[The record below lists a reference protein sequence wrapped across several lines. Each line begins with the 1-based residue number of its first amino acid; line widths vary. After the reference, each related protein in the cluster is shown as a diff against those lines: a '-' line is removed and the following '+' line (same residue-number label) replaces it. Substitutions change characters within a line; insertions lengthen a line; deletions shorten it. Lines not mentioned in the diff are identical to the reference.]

1 MPVNLVLASTS
12 IFRKKLLEK
21 LDIPFQTT
29 SPDIDERRRPG
40 EAPTELVERLSLEK
54 ALAAAK
60 NYPEHLIIGS
70 DQVACVDDEILGKPG
85 NFSNAKS
92 QLSLASGKNVIFYT
106 GLALHNSLTGKS
118 QTLCEPFEVG
128 FRKLTEAQIERYL
141 KKEQPYNCA
150 GSFKSEGYGITL
162 FSRLSG
168 DDPNA
173 LIGLPLIRLVE
184 LLGNEGLALP

>member
-1 MPVNLVLASTS
+1 MPANLVLASTS
-12 IFRKKLLEK
+12 IFRKMLLEK

-29 SPDIDERRRPG
+29 SPDVDEQSRPG
-40 EAPTELVERLSLEK
+40 EAPAELVERLSLEK

-70 DQVACVDDEILGKPG
+70 DQVACVDDKILGKPG
-85 NFSNAKS
+85 NFANAKS

-118 QTLCEPFEVG
+118 QSLCEPFEVG
-128 FRKLTEAQIERYL
+128 FRKLNEAQIERYL

-184 LLGNEGLALP
+184 LLENEGLALP

>member
-40 EAPTELVERLSLEK
+40 EAPAELVERLSLEK